1 MLVVDDSRFVR
12 ASLVRALAPRFRIQQ
27 AESGE
32 RAWELLLLDP
42 SIGAV
47 LSDLNM
53 PGVDGFEL
61 LRRVRGSMLERVRTV
76 PFAVLSGADDPA
88 QRDRARELGADRFV
102 VKGDGVES
110 LGDWLA
116 SHLVPGAGASG
127 LASPSAQAPTHAPSA
142 VAPTRPPSAAAF
154 ASDGERPSPRIDATP
169 PEGRGSIP
177 MATTPASALAAQ
189 PWAPDPSAPA
199 APDPLRSWLDAAVAR
214 SAAGAAPAA
223 DAPPVLLRLHAP
235 GLDALPARLRRGVRS
250 ADALHLEG
258 ADTAWLCVPA
268 SEALAL
274 RLALRFGLLAA
285 GRQALESG
293 PAAARVAV
301 CLQGIDPERAADALA
316 ALRALPPDIPAEPGL
331 SVHVLAG
338 PGGEGA
344 GWRCALPWPAARL
357 LIA

>member
-12 ASLVRALAPRFRIQQ
+12 ASLVRALVSRFRIQQ

-61 LRRVRGSMLERVRTV
+61 LRRVRGSMLERVRTL

-116 SHLVPGAGASG
+116 SRLAPDAGAGASG
-127 LASPSAQAPTHAPSA
+127 PASPDAPTPPSS
-142 VAPTRPPSAAAF
+142 APTP
-154 ASDGERPSPRIDATP
+154 ASDGEPPSPSLDAP
-169 PEGRGSIP
+169 PPDVRGSTHR
-177 MATTPASALAAQ
+177 AAPAPQ
-189 PWAPDPSAPA
+189 VSAPVSSA
-199 APDPLRSWLDAAVAR
+199 SVAPDPLRPWLDAAVAR

-223 DAPPVLLRLHAP
+223 DLRPVLLRLHAP
-235 GLDALPARLRRGVRS
+235 GLDGLPARLRRGVRA
-250 ADALHLEG
+250 ADALHVEG

-293 PAAARVAV
+293 AAAARVAV
-301 CLQGIDPERAADALA
+301 WLLEIDPERAADALA
-316 ALRALPPDIPAEPGL
+316 ALRSLPSDIPAEPGL
-331 SVHVLAG
+331 SVHVLPA
-338 PGGEGA
+338 PGAE
-344 GWRCALPWPAARL
+344 GWRCVFPWPAARL